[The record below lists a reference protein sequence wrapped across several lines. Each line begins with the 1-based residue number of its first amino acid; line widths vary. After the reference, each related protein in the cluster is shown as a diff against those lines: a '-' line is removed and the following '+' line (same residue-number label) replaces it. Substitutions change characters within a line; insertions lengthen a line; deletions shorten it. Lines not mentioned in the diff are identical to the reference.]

1 MTAKEYLSQIR
12 TLETRIK
19 SIDSEI
25 EALRDE
31 VGSLRSP
38 WPDGQPHGSGVTNPV
53 EAEAVKLA
61 DKLQQLETEQ
71 IKTRG
76 RLWIQRMRI
85 IDDIGRIQDNTAVA
99 LLTAKYVNGD
109 TFEQIAVDIG
119 YSYRQVLRKH
129 GEALE
134 KFRAVMGD
142 EIK

>member
-38 WPDGQPHGSGVTNPV
+38 WPDGQLHGSGITNPV

-61 DKLQQLETEQ
+61 DRLQQLETEQ

-76 RLWIQRMRI
+76 RLWIQRKRI

-134 KFRAVMGD
+134 RFRAVMGS
-142 EIK
+142 KLK

>member
-12 TLETRIK
+12 TLEARIR
-19 SIDSEI
+19 SLDNEI

-53 EAEAVKLA
+53 ETEAVKLA
-61 DKLQQLETEQ
+61 DKLERLETEQ
-71 IKTRG
+71 IQTRG
-76 RLWIQRMRI
+76 RLWVQRMRI
-85 IDDIGRIQDNTAVA
+85 IEDIGQIPDETAVT

-134 KFRAVMGD
+134 RFRAVMGPK
-142 EIK
+142 IK

>member
-19 SIDSEI
+19 SIDNEI

-61 DKLQQLETEQ
+61 DRLQQLETEQ

>member
-1 MTAKEYLSQIR
+1 MTAEEYLSQIR

-61 DKLQQLETEQ
+61 ARLQQLETKQ

-85 IDDIGRIQDNTAVA
+85 IDDIGRLQDNTAVS

-109 TFEQIAVDIG
+109 TLKQIAVDIG

-129 GEALE
+129 EEALE

-142 EIK
+142 KIK

>member
-19 SIDSEI
+19 SIDGEI

-76 RLWIQRMRI
+76 RLWVQRMRI

>member
-12 TLETRIK
+12 TLEARIR
-19 SIDSEI
+19 SLDNEI
-25 EALRDE
+25 EALRE
-31 VGSLRSP
+31 TVGNLRSP

-61 DKLQQLETEQ
+61 DKLQKLEVEQ

-76 RLWIQRMRI
+76 RLWVRRTQI
-85 IDDIGRIQDNTAVA
+85 IEDIGRIPDETAVI

-134 KFRAVMGD
+134 RFRAVMGS
-142 EIK
+142 KLK

>member
-61 DKLQQLETEQ
+61 DRLQQLETEQ

-142 EIK
+142 KIK

>member
-61 DKLQQLETEQ
+61 DRLQQLETEQ

>member
-1 MTAKEYLSQIR
+1 MTAKDYLSQIK
-12 TLETRIK
+12 TLEARIR
-19 SIDSEI
+19 SLDNEI

-53 EAEAVKLA
+53 ETEAVKLA
-61 DKLQQLETEQ
+61 DKLERLETEQ
-71 IKTRG
+71 IQTRG
-76 RLWIQRMRI
+76 RLWVQRMRI
-85 IDDIGRIQDNTAVA
+85 IEDIGQIPDETAVT

-134 KFRAVMGD
+134 RFRAVMGAK
-142 EIK
+142 IK